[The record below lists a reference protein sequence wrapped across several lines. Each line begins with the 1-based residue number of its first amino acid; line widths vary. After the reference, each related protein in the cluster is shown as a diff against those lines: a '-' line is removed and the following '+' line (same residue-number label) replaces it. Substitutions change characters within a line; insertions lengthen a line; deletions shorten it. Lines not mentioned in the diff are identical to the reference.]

1 MVEEYL
7 EELKN
12 GNELNDCVLDYYID
26 RKYSNTDELIR
37 ELEDLQRYGCVSGMI
52 ADLIYYDDTIKF
64 YDNYKDDINEL
75 LSGLLDGSGLS
86 IQEFFGKNFDN
97 DDPLI
102 LNFSNT
108 NLLGGA
114 EESYGTSWTVAAM
127 IAQTSGV
134 PLKLKVDDYDSNST
148 KFSNIVTLG
157 DILKDNGYNN
167 YLMIGSDSEFGGRKA
182 YFSTHGYEISDYYTA
197 IKEGKISSDY
207 YNGGVMKIR
216 SYLLM
221 LKRS

>member
-26 RKYSNTDELIR
+26 RKYSNPDELIR
-37 ELEDLQRYGCVSGMI
+37 DMEDLQRYGCVSGMI
-52 ADLIYYDDTIKF
+52 TDLIYYDDTIKF

-102 LNFSNT
+102 LNFSNK
-108 NLLGGA
+108 NLLAWFGF
-114 EESYGTSWTVAAM
+114 EESSYR
-127 IAQTSGV
+127 I
-134 PLKLKVDDYDSNST
+134 
-148 KFSNIVTLG
+148 
-157 DILKDNGYNN
+157 
-167 YLMIGSDSEFGGRKA
+167 
-182 YFSTHGYEISDYYTA
+182 YEG
-197 IKEGKISSDY
+197 IKEKMKYSDFNY
-207 YNGGVMKIR
+207 EC
-216 SYLLM
+216 
-221 LKRS
+221 

>member
-12 GNELNDCVLDYYID
+12 GNDLNDCVLDYYID

-86 IQEFFGKNFDN
+86 IQEFF
-97 DDPLI
+97 
-102 LNFSNT
+102 
-108 NLLGGA
+108 
-114 EESYGTSWTVAAM
+114 
-127 IAQTSGV
+127 
-134 PLKLKVDDYDSNST
+134 
-148 KFSNIVTLG
+148 
-157 DILKDNGYNN
+157 
-167 YLMIGSDSEFGGRKA
+167 
-182 YFSTHGYEISDYYTA
+182 
-197 IKEGKISSDY
+197 
-207 YNGGVMKIR
+207 
-216 SYLLM
+216 
-221 LKRS
+221 

>member
-12 GNELNDCVLDYYID
+12 GNDLNDCVLDYYID

-52 ADLIYYDDTIKF
+52 TDLIYYDDTNKF

-75 LSGLLDGSGLS
+75 LSNLLDGSGLS

-102 LNFSNT
+102 LNFSNK
-108 NLLGGA
+108 NLLAWFGF
-114 EESYGTSWTVAAM
+114 EESSYR
-127 IAQTSGV
+127 I
-134 PLKLKVDDYDSNST
+134 
-148 KFSNIVTLG
+148 
-157 DILKDNGYNN
+157 
-167 YLMIGSDSEFGGRKA
+167 
-182 YFSTHGYEISDYYTA
+182 YEE
-197 IKEGKISSDY
+197 IKEK
-207 YNGGVMKIR
+207 MK
-216 SYLLM
+216 YCDFNYEC
-221 LKRS
+221 

>member
-12 GNELNDCVLDYYID
+12 GNDLNDCVLDYYID

-52 ADLIYYDDTIKF
+52 AVLIYYDDTIKF

-102 LNFSNT
+102 LNFSNK
-108 NLLGGA
+108 NLLAWFGF
-114 EESYGTSWTVAAM
+114 EESSYR
-127 IAQTSGV
+127 I
-134 PLKLKVDDYDSNST
+134 
-148 KFSNIVTLG
+148 
-157 DILKDNGYNN
+157 
-167 YLMIGSDSEFGGRKA
+167 
-182 YFSTHGYEISDYYTA
+182 YEE
-197 IKEGKISSDY
+197 IKEKMKYSDFNY
-207 YNGGVMKIR
+207 EC
-216 SYLLM
+216 
-221 LKRS
+221 

>member
-12 GNELNDCVLDYYID
+12 GNDLNDCVLDYYID

-52 ADLIYYDDTIKF
+52 VDLIYYDDTIKF

-102 LNFSNT
+102 LNFSNK
-108 NLLGGA
+108 NLLAWFGF
-114 EESYGTSWTVAAM
+114 EESSYR
-127 IAQTSGV
+127 I
-134 PLKLKVDDYDSNST
+134 
-148 KFSNIVTLG
+148 
-157 DILKDNGYNN
+157 
-167 YLMIGSDSEFGGRKA
+167 
-182 YFSTHGYEISDYYTA
+182 YEE
-197 IKEGKISSDY
+197 IKEKMK
-207 YNGGVMKIR
+207 YNDFN
-216 SYLLM
+216 YEC
-221 LKRS
+221 

>member
-12 GNELNDCVLDYYID
+12 GNDLNDCVLDYYID

-37 ELEDLQRYGCVSGMI
+37 ELEDLLRYGCVSGMI
-52 ADLIYYDDTIKF
+52 TDLIYYDDTIKF

-102 LNFSNT
+102 LNFSNK
-108 NLLGGA
+108 NLLAWFGF
-114 EESYGTSWTVAAM
+114 EESSYR
-127 IAQTSGV
+127 I
-134 PLKLKVDDYDSNST
+134 
-148 KFSNIVTLG
+148 
-157 DILKDNGYNN
+157 
-167 YLMIGSDSEFGGRKA
+167 
-182 YFSTHGYEISDYYTA
+182 YEE
-197 IKEGKISSDY
+197 IKEKMKYSDFNY
-207 YNGGVMKIR
+207 EC
-216 SYLLM
+216 
-221 LKRS
+221 

>member
-26 RKYSNTDELIR
+26 RKYSNPDELIR
-37 ELEDLQRYGCVSGMI
+37 DMEDLQRYGCVSGMI
-52 ADLIYYDDTIKF
+52 TDLIYYDDTNKF

-102 LNFSNT
+102 LNFSNK
-108 NLLGGA
+108 NLLAWFGF
-114 EESYGTSWTVAAM
+114 EESSYR
-127 IAQTSGV
+127 I
-134 PLKLKVDDYDSNST
+134 
-148 KFSNIVTLG
+148 
-157 DILKDNGYNN
+157 
-167 YLMIGSDSEFGGRKA
+167 
-182 YFSTHGYEISDYYTA
+182 YEK
-197 IKEGKISSDY
+197 IKEKMKYSDFNY
-207 YNGGVMKIR
+207 EC
-216 SYLLM
+216 
-221 LKRS
+221 

>member
-12 GNELNDCVLDYYID
+12 GNDLNDCVLDYYID

-102 LNFSNT
+102 LNFSNK
-108 NLLGGA
+108 N
-114 EESYGTSWTVAAM
+114 
-127 IAQTSGV
+127 
-134 PLKLKVDDYDSNST
+134 
-148 KFSNIVTLG
+148 
-157 DILKDNGYNN
+157 
-167 YLMIGSDSEFGGRKA
+167 
-182 YFSTHGYEISDYYTA
+182 
-197 IKEGKISSDY
+197 
-207 YNGGVMKIR
+207 
-216 SYLLM
+216 
-221 LKRS
+221 

>member
-12 GNELNDCVLDYYID
+12 GNDLNDCVLDYYID

-86 IQEFFGKNFDN
+86 IKEFFGKNFDN

-102 LNFSNT
+102 LNFSNK
-108 NLLGGA
+108 NLLAWFGF
-114 EESYGTSWTVAAM
+114 EESSYR
-127 IAQTSGV
+127 I
-134 PLKLKVDDYDSNST
+134 
-148 KFSNIVTLG
+148 
-157 DILKDNGYNN
+157 
-167 YLMIGSDSEFGGRKA
+167 
-182 YFSTHGYEISDYYTA
+182 YEE
-197 IKEGKISSDY
+197 IKEKMKYSDFNY
-207 YNGGVMKIR
+207 EC
-216 SYLLM
+216 
-221 LKRS
+221 

>member
-12 GNELNDCVLDYYID
+12 GNDLNDCVLDYYID

-86 IQEFFGKNFDN
+86 IQEFFGKI
-97 DDPLI
+97 LI
-102 LNFSNT
+102 M
-108 NLLGGA
+108 
-114 EESYGTSWTVAAM
+114 M
-127 IAQTSGV
+127 I
-134 PLKLKVDDYDSNST
+134 L
-148 KFSNIVTLG
+148 
-157 DILKDNGYNN
+157 
-167 YLMIGSDSEFGGRKA
+167 
-182 YFSTHGYEISDYYTA
+182 
-197 IKEGKISSDY
+197 
-207 YNGGVMKIR
+207 
-216 SYLLM
+216 
-221 LKRS
+221 